1 MGMPAIDHDSLPASG
16 APEASRENP
25 TAGRILAAAAEAF
38 VAGTYADVTVD
49 QVAEAAEVTKGAV
62 YHHFRTKEALYV
74 AMIHRDLARK
84 RGMLFEAIDF
94 EGTSQDRLRA
104 LTGVFLALPT
114 TERQLMQ
121 LIRRD
126 ANSFSGPVRG
136 ELVRAYQ
143 EALPALVEGVIRDG
157 IGRGELVPADPR
169 LLAWQ
174 FIANVE
180 VLLTPYAEQRFA
192 CDDDKL
198 NHVMSLFLN
207 GCARM
212 RGPQIQ
218 ETQVPQ
224 KTKETE
230 ELGR

>member
-1 MGMPAIDHDSLPASG
+1 M
-16 APEASRENP
+16 PEARVDALPLHGPQDPESP
-25 TAGRILAAAAEAF
+25 TAARILSAAAELF
-38 VAGTYADVTVD
+38 VVGAYADVTVD
-49 QVAEAAEVTKGAV
+49 QVAEAAHLTKGAV

-84 RGMLFEAIDF
+84 GRLLHRAVDF
-94 EGTSQDRLRA
+94 EGTSRDRLRA
-104 LTGVFLALPT
+104 LTRAFLALPP
-114 TERQLMQ
+114 TERLLLQ

-126 ANSFSGPVRG
+126 AKSFAEPVRS

-143 EALPALVEGVIRDG
+143 TALPDLVEGVVRAGIRD
-157 IGRGELVPADPR
+157 GELVPADPR

-180 VLLTPYAEQRFA
+180 VLLTPYADQRFD

-207 GCARM
+207 GCART
-212 RGPQIQ
+212 RGSVIS
-218 ETQVPQ
+218 VM
-224 KTKETE
+224 E
-230 ELGR
+230 EAADDHRSR